1 MNEILEFLNN
11 YKFFIGL
18 LAIIGV
24 EVAPI
29 KIQPLTWFGN
39 LLNSSLRKDID
50 TLKKEINELKYQ
62 QDMSDLGTVRNRILS
77 MNRIKRGGM
86 HLTKD
91 DLSSIR
97 HDYDRYMYLKE
108 KYKYITNDGKKT
120 KINGEIDLAIKN
132 LLGE

>member
-77 MNRIKRGGM
+77 MNRIKREGM

>member
-39 LLNSSLRKDID
+39 LLNSSLRKDKNTI
-50 TLKKEINELKYQ
+50 KKEINELKYQ
-62 QDMSDLGTVRNRILS
+62 QDMRDLGTVRNRILS
-77 MNRIKRGGM
+77 MNRIKREGM

>member
-132 LLGE
+132 LLDE

>member
-91 DLSSIR
+91 DLSSVR

-132 LLGE
+132 LLDE